1 MKKVNL
7 QDKIVSSILD
17 SKLVVV
23 LILLMLIIKLFI
35 F

>member
-1 MKKVNL
+1 MKKVSF

>member
-23 LILLMLIIKLFI
+23 LIILMLIIKFFI

>member
-23 LILLMLIIKLFI
+23 LIILMLIIKLFI